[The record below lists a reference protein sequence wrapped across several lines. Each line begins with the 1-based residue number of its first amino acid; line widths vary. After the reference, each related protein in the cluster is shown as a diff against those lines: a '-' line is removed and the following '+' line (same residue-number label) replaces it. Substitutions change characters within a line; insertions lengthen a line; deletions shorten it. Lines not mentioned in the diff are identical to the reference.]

1 MCGLVSGPG
10 EPSPQSRQIS
20 AIKKGGCP
28 RAYRW
33 VCITSRQIT
42 ANSITRNEVNAMV
55 IGAVIARAGSAKPDK
70 LDMYK
75 ATPTNIPSTPMV
87 SST

>member
-1 MCGLVSGPG
+1 M
-10 EPSPQSRQIS
+10 
-20 AIKKGGCP
+20 
-28 RAYRW
+28 
-33 VCITSRQIT
+33 TSRQIT

-75 ATPTNIPSTPMV
+75 ATPANIPSTPMV